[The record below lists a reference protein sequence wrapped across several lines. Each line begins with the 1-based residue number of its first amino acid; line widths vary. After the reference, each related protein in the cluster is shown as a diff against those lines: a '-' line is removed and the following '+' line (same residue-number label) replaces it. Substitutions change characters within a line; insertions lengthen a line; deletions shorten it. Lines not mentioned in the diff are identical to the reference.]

1 MRKYIIARFNED
13 LAWLNGLPNTEV
25 IIYNKGSLL
34 PSKNVIELP
43 NIGRESHTYLTYIIA
58 NYSYLPE
65 VVVFSQ
71 GYIHDHVP
79 LNTFSDA
86 DYLRRLGDE
95 ALEKG
100 ISNNFSS
107 TAIALDWN
115 IRQQIDLMENF
126 NVKDPTKV
134 TFGYWFKE
142 NFGIDFPATNCK
154 ISYGSVFAMRRDKI
168 LSRPKHFYAR
178 LLAQHSGEN
187 APIEAHF
194 LERSWYYIPLHNV
207 SKVAFYAICLKD
219 RQDRFEKVNA
229 IKTYIPALHIVEAFD
244 AAKFS
249 PAFIQRLK
257 DNDFFMKRKGRYVDI
272 FGRPY
277 QMGAVGCFL
286 SHRKVLEQ
294 VLDQRDSQPY
304 AIVLED
310 DVTLL
315 PHFHEN
321 IEKIVKM
328 IEDYVSDVKE
338 DFDIV
343 NLYVNT
349 HQKHMFANETQPKI
363 IKAFPGLCGTLCYLV
378 KKSTVQNVLNILQRY
393 ENPIDE
399 QLSRGGLRYI
409 HLVGK
414 EIIASEV
421 IPSYIQNS
429 DLKNSQV
436 S

>member
-1 MRKYIIARFNED
+1 MRKYVIARFNED
-13 LAWLNGLPNTEV
+13 LAWLNSLPQDEV
-25 IIYNKGSLL
+25 IVYNKGSPLQ
-34 PSKNVIELP
+34 SKNVIELP
-43 NIGRESHTYLTYIIA
+43 NIGRESHTYLTFIVA
-58 NYSYLPE
+58 NYSHLPD
-65 VVVFSQ
+65 VTIFTQ
-71 GYIHDHVP
+71 GNISDHVP
-79 LNTFSDA
+79 MNTASDSEYLTGLA
-86 DYLRRLGDE
+86 DQ
-95 ALEKG
+95 AANNG
-100 ISNNFSS
+100 ISNNFNN
-107 TAIALDWN
+107 TAIPLDWN
-115 IRQQIDLMENF
+115 IRQKQDLIDNF
-126 NVKDPTKV
+126 SVRDPTKAV
-134 TFGYWFKE
+134 FGDWFKV
-142 NFGIDFPATNCK
+142 NFGIDFPASNCK
-154 ISYGSVFAMRRDKI
+154 ISYGSVFAMRKDKI
-168 LSRPKHFYAR
+168 LSRPKHFYSG

-207 SKVAFYAICLKD
+207 SEVAFHAICLKD

-229 IKTYIPALHIVEAFD
+229 IKSYIPSLNIVEAFD

-257 DNDFFMKRKGRYVDI
+257 DNDFFLKRNGRYVDI

-286 SHRKVLEQ
+286 SHRRVLEQ
-294 VLDQRDSQPY
+294 VLEQDDTKPY
-304 AIVLED
+304 AIVFED

-315 PHFHEN
+315 PNFHAN
-321 IEKIVKM
+321 IDQVVKM
-328 IEDYVSDVKE
+328 IKEYVKE

-349 HQKHMFANETQPKI
+349 HQKHMFAHETQPRL

-378 KKSTVQNVLNILQRY
+378 KKSTVHNVLNILKQY

-429 DLKNSQV
+429 TLKNSLV
-436 S
+436 P

>member
-13 LAWLNGLPNTEV
+13 LAWLDRIPPNEV
-25 IIYNKGSLL
+25 LIYNKGE
-34 PSKNVIELP
+34 PIPGKNVIELP
-43 NIGRESHTYLTYIIA
+43 NVGRESHTYLSFIVS
-58 NYSYLPE
+58 NYSTLPD
-65 VVVFSQ
+65 VTIFSQ

-79 LNTFSDA
+79 LTTLSDA
-86 DYLRRLGDE
+86 DYLRVLGDKAE
-95 ALEKG
+95 QSG
-100 ISNNFSS
+100 ISDNFGT

-115 IRQQIDLMENF
+115 IRQQVDLIQNF
-126 NVKDPTKV
+126 NVRDPTKV
-134 TFGYWFKE
+134 TFGYWFKD
-142 NFGIDFPATNCK
+142 NFGMDFPASNCK
-154 ISYGSVFAMRRDKI
+154 ISYGSVFAMRKDKI

-178 LLAQHSGEN
+178 LLAQHAGEN

-194 LERSWYYIPLHNV
+194 LERSWYYIPLHNFSDV
-207 SKVAFYAICLKD
+207 QFYAICLKD

-229 IKTYIPALHIVEAFD
+229 IKSCIPSLNIVEAFD

-249 PAFIQRLK
+249 PTFIQRLK
-257 DNDFFMKRKGRYVDI
+257 DNNFFMKRGGSYVDI

-286 SHRKVLEQ
+286 SHRKVLEH
-294 VLDQRDSQPY
+294 VLEQDDSKPY
-304 AIVLED
+304 AIVFED

-315 PHFHEN
+315 PNFHMN
-321 IEKIVKM
+321 IDKVVKL
-328 IEDYVSDVKE
+328 INAYVTDVRE

-349 HQKHMFANETQPKI
+349 HQQHMFAHETSPRI

-378 KKSTVQNVLNILQRY
+378 KKATVQNVLNILQQY

-414 EIIASEV
+414 EVIASEV

-429 DLKNSQV
+429 TLKNNQV
-436 S
+436 Y

>member
-1 MRKYIIARFNED
+1 MRKYVIARFNED
-13 LAWLNGLPNTEV
+13 LAWLNSLPQDEV
-25 IIYNKGSLL
+25 IVYNKGSPLQ
-34 PSKNVIELP
+34 SKNVIELP
-43 NIGRESHTYLTYIIA
+43 NIGRESHTYLTFIVA
-58 NYSYLPE
+58 NYSHLPD
-65 VVVFSQ
+65 VIVFSQ
-71 GYIHDHVP
+71 GYIHDHLP
-79 LNTFSDA
+79 LNNVSDA
-86 DYLRRLGDE
+86 DYLKTLGDQAE
-95 ALEKG
+95 QYG
-100 ISNNFSS
+100 RSNNFSN

-115 IRQQIDLMENF
+115 IRQKQDLIDNF
-126 NVKDPTKV
+126 NVRDPTKAV
-134 TFGYWFKE
+134 FGDWFLG
-142 NFGIDFPATNCK
+142 NFNMYFPASNCM
-154 ISYGSVFAMRRDKI
+154 ISYGSIFAMRKDKI

-207 SKVAFYAICLKD
+207 SEVAFYAICLKD

-229 IKTYIPALHIVEAFD
+229 IKSYIPSLNIVEAFD

-249 PAFIQRLK
+249 PAFIQLLK
-257 DNDFFMKRKGRYVDI
+257 DNDFFLKRKGRYVDI

-286 SHRKVLEQ
+286 SHRKALEQ
-294 VLDQRDSQPY
+294 VLKQDDSKPY
-304 AIVLED
+304 AIILED

-321 IEKIVKM
+321 VEKIVKM
-328 IEDYVSDVKE
+328 INEYVSDVKD

-349 HQKHMFANETQPKI
+349 HQQHMFAHETQPRI

-378 KKSTVQNVLNILQRY
+378 KKSTVQNVLNILQQY

-399 QLSRGGLRYI
+399 QLSRGGLKYI

-429 DLKNSQV
+429 TLKNSQV
-436 S
+436 